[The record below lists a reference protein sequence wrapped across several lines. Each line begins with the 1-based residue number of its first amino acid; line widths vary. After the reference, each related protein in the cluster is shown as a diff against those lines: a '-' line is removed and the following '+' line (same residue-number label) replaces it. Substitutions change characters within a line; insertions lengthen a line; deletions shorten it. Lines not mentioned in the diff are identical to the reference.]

1 MMPPLTTFRLSL
13 QSVKLRDL
21 NAIKEIVSHPLFIK
35 ASIGCQMPQS
45 DTQLLH
51 WLCSQQKQYLA
62 QKGYCYMLRYINE
75 ETILGM
81 VNLQATGQQT
91 ELNYWLHPHYWRQGL
106 MTEAVSIVISKW
118 LEQHKDSHITARCH
132 LDNLASQALLLRVGM
147 QLHETEPEKK
157 ILSYRWINNR

>member
-1 MMPPLTTFRLSL
+1 
-13 QSVKLRDL
+13 
-21 NAIKEIVSHPLFIK
+21 
-35 ASIGCQMPQS
+35 
-45 DTQLLH
+45 
-51 WLCSQQKQYLA
+51 
-62 QKGYCYMLRYINE
+62 MLRYINE

-132 LDNLASQALLLRVGM
+132 LDNLASQALLLRVGSSSM
-147 QLHETEPEKK
+147 K
-157 ILSYRWINNR
+157 RNRKRKY